1 MAGNGQDMPLGYRLL
16 EAGAHVFDAL
26 HCFWERERTVRRVA
40 TLLVLAFMG
49 SLAVIELNRLGLI
62 GGHLSRILPTN
73 LFYAVNFAFTLVL
86 VVEVVSMIF
95 VLPRSFSRSVGKQFE
110 ILALILM
117 RNSFKELVNLHT
129 VIHYPDDLETLLR
142 ILSDGV
148 GALVVFFL
156 LGVYARLPRGQE
168 AVRDGAGLY
177 AFVLTKKV
185 LALALLAVF
194 CGLGLYNGW
203 RFAAGGELVDFF
215 QVFYTVLIFSDIFV
229 VLLSQRYLPSFH
241 AVFRNSGLALTTL
254 IIRLALSSPPFLNT
268 ALGITAAGFAVV
280 LTYVC
285 NLAFARGD
293 GACPGEDGRAG

>member
-1 MAGNGQDMPLGYRLL
+1 MSANGQEMALGYRLL
-16 EAGAHVFDAL
+16 EGGAHIFDAL

-49 SLAVIELNRLGLI
+49 SLVVIELNRLGLI

-86 VVEVVSMIF
+86 IVEVVSMIF

-129 VIHYPDDLETLLR
+129 MIRYPEDLETLLR

-177 AFVLTKKV
+177 AFVVTKKV

-194 CGLGLYNGW
+194 CGLGLFNGW
-203 RFAAGGELVDFF
+203 RFAAGGELVNFF

-229 VLLSQRYLPSFH
+229 VLLAQRYLPSFH

-268 ALGITAAGFAVV
+268 VLGITAAGFAVT
-280 LTYVC
+280 LTIVC
-285 NLAFARGD
+285 NLAFVRGD
-293 GACPGEDGRAG
+293 GACPGEDSRAD